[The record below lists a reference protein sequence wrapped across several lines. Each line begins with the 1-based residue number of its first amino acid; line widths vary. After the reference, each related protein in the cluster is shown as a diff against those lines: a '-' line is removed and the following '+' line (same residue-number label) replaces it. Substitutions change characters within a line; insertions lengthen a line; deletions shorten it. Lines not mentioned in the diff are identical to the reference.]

1 MYVCM
6 YECLSMLKYAY
17 KLSMLKYVCMNAR
30 KLSMY
35 VSMLISS
42 EYMIISYVCIP
53 WHSDM

>member
-1 MYVCM
+1 M